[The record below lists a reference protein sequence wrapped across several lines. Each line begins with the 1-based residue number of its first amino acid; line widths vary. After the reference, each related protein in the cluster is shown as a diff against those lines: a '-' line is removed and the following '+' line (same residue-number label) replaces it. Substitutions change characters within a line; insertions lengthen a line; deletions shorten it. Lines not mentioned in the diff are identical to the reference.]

1 MNWSEP
7 KNIDLTKYVGI
18 LLLATALIILVISII
33 ELKGNEIMLA
43 TQTLSIEEVWSFE
56 GALQW

>member
-33 ELKGNEIMLA
+33 ELKGNEIMLT
-43 TQTLSIEEVWSFE
+43 TQTLSIEEVWS
-56 GALQW
+56 